1 MEPTSEEAEMLVD
14 GAAVALALLLAWS
27 VLFDHVRSARERARE
42 SSPPL
47 AAFPPEAL
55 ERYTASGGLTC
66 PGYTG
71 AMSI

>member
-1 MEPTSEEAEMLVD
+1 MLVD

-42 SSPPL
+42 SCLPL
-47 AAFPPEAL
+47 AALPPEAM

-71 AMSI
+71 AMSV